1 MYARVKRLKKQGKP
15 RRNAAPFWRRLWFTG
30 FLIVSFSACFLVGGW
45 WIFNSGW
52 IGKKIERLEWA
63 GISLLSKSGFK
74 LSQILVVG
82 RAQTSQSDLRKALR
96 LSVGAPLLNYDL
108 EAAKKRIEAL
118 PWIRQVRVKRML
130 PNTILLSISES
141 RALAI
146 WQNKG
151 KFSLIN
157 EQGEEIKV
165 SDLRKFNSLMVVVG
179 KDAPT
184 NTRSLFSFLKTE
196 PALYRQVKAAVW
208 VSGRRW
214 NLKMEGEINVRLPE
228 KDPAAAWAKLAEY
241 ERIHKILNKNIQSL
255 DLRIADRLIIRKK
268 GDAPKGKKS
277 PGQET

>member
-1 MYARVKRLKKQGKP
+1 M
-15 RRNAAPFWRRLWFTG
+15 
-30 FLIVSFSACFLVGGW
+30 
-45 WIFNSGW
+45 
-52 IGKKIERLEWA
+52 
-63 GISLLSKSGFK
+63 
-74 LSQILVVG
+74 
-82 RAQTSQSDLRKALR
+82 RKALR

-118 PWIRQVRVKRML
+118 PWIRQVSVKRML

-228 KDPAAAWAKLAEY
+228 
-241 ERIHKILNKNIQSL
+241 
-255 DLRIADRLIIRKK
+255 
-268 GDAPKGKKS
+268 
-277 PGQET
+277 

>member
-1 MYARVKRLKKQGKP
+1 
-15 RRNAAPFWRRLWFTG
+15 
-30 FLIVSFSACFLVGGW
+30 
-45 WIFNSGW
+45 
-52 IGKKIERLEWA
+52 
-63 GISLLSKSGFK
+63 
-74 LSQILVVG
+74 
-82 RAQTSQSDLRKALR
+82 
-96 LSVGAPLLNYDL
+96 
-108 EAAKKRIEAL
+108 
-118 PWIRQVRVKRML
+118 ML

-214 NLKMEGEINVRLPE
+214 NLKMEGEINVSLPE
-228 KDPAAAWAKLAEY
+228 KDPAPLG
-241 ERIHKILNKNIQSL
+241 LN
-255 DLRIADRLIIRKK
+255 
-268 GDAPKGKKS
+268 
-277 PGQET
+277 